1 MLVMVA
7 LIHLLPVS
15 GVVSAD
21 RLAVLYGL
29 SFEEVNLEILM
40 RHRAVLFGILGVF
53 LCYSAFKPRLFLSGL
68 SAAFVSVISFLYI
81 AWSVGGYNSEIGR
94 VFVADVFALICIL
107 IGLVAYLLGPGRQN
121 SVE

>member
-29 SFEEVNLEILM
+29 SFEEVNLEILGFSL
-40 RHRAVLFGILGVF
+40 AV
-53 LCYSAFKPRLFLSGL
+53 CRLHS
-68 SAAFVSVISFLYI
+68 
-81 AWSVGGYNSEIGR
+81 
-94 VFVADVFALICIL
+94 
-107 IGLVAYLLGPGRQN
+107 
-121 SVE
+121 